1 MLMALLLF
9 LSVTPVSSYMDV
21 RSNAATTD
29 RIIYLNTGGSGLWE
43 QSGAWFI
50 AWVWGG
56 GTTDA
61 WYKGTKVS
69 TNLYSFT
76 IPAAATNV
84 IFLRKNPANTGLDW
98 NGEWNRMETTITSA
112 NNQYTI
118 SSWSS
123 GSWGKLNRT
132 VTFSLSGVT
141 KSSGNA
147 STLSGSQYT
156 AKLAASTG
164 YNLPSSITVKAGSTT
179 LTSGTH
185 YTYNSSTGDITIY
198 GTSVTDSITITATGT
213 AKTYTV
219 SYELSG
225 VTKSSG
231 DTTATHGK
239 AYSAKLA
246 AEAGYNLP
254 AGITVKV
261 GGTTLTS
268 GYTYT
273 QSTGAISINAASVT
287 GNIVITATGE
297 PIPANECAV
306 NLTGTGVSLD
316 GASSVTEGEQ
326 YTATLIAATGY
337 TLPSTITVK
346 VGNTTLTNGY
356 TYNST
361 TGALTIDASYVTDDI
376 TITAN
381 ATANS
386 YDVKYTLTDVTKSS
400 GDVTAV
406 YGSDFTAKFTAAD
419 GFELPSDVVV
429 TIGST
434 TLKKGSGYNYSD
446 GTLTITGSYI
456 TDDISITVAAIKK
469 VYSVTFSGTN
479 VTSNGA
485 GSVAHGEVYTATL
498 TPVSGY
504 TLPQTITVKR
514 GSTNLGTA
522 YYSYDYTTGV
532 VTLHAGTAIN
542 NITITAVGD
551 KRYTVAG
558 TASLTGVD
566 WDPSSNPMT
575 KNSNGKYTITFTD
588 VAPGEHKFKV
598 TNGTWNENYGG
609 SGSNT
614 DSDGNYVF
622 SLSVKSNVT
631 ITFDPNTKAIT
642 VETEINA
649 TSYGVTFNG
658 TNVSSNGADK
668 CYNGADYSATLS
680 VSGAGYRLPDEI
692 TVTCGNKV
700 LISGTD
706 YTYDKA
712 TGALVIKGAAITD
725 AITIKAVA
733 ADNVY
738 IVAGTAGLTGSEW
751 DVSNTA
757 NQMTKNDDGTYTITF
772 TSINAGTHEFKVV
785 KDGNWDSGSW
795 PDGNYSLTLNRCS
808 DVTITFNPSTGAIT
822 HTTKDAPMTPEKYD
836 RMDEITLN
844 PDEVFYVDADIVD
857 YLNDER
863 VGSNAVHGY
872 FTNNQGIWNNPS
884 DSTFSYFNDLISQ
897 QVGHGH
903 YTYPLYFGG
912 LHYIE
917 ARYSRIVGD
926 ETRHSLSK
934 WHSAPNT
941 ALTNGGNINADAVVQ
956 GLVGSTLADG
966 NLTDPVTGDP
976 LLYFNKTAADEW
988 TNRAGDY
995 PVMTYYA
1002 DLQFPFKMVY
1012 DAENRVTKYSYDS
1025 AEDYAVYYDY
1035 TNKQLYASS
1044 KHVKDTPYDGVEGE
1058 DYGFYPL
1065 NEPDDTENQLNH
1077 GFGAKFSIN
1086 FTVGEDGLLAN
1097 GEPVTF
1103 DFTGDD
1109 DLWVFIDGTLILDM
1123 GGAHAMASGSIDFST
1138 LTATVK
1144 DACTIDPA
1152 GTLASAKNSFN
1163 LGTYPGLDNSW
1174 LFNNNTEER
1183 ANVTT
1188 GEITSTFKEM
1198 GIENFDYSAIHTM
1211 TVFYMERCGIESN
1224 FSMEFTMVPVPSGMT
1239 LSKELNDKDINAGLL
1254 ETISGVSDFN
1264 FDFAATSPSI
1274 TTSVAFQN
1282 FTLTDKHTGMVTV
1295 MNPRTTAHGQTFST
1309 TIHGVTNYTYAHSFF
1324 TAAGEH
1330 AFIPGTSFNI
1340 TETTNGIFKYA
1351 GTKWTVYDAKNGYAK
1366 ITGDDSTDAEFTMG
1380 KPDDTSSYSYAVV
1393 FTNTMQLGSLQI
1405 SKFFEDQ
1412 VLSDSSFCIQVYL
1425 DLDGTGTAFEP
1436 ALYSGLVYTIN
1447 GTEYK
1452 STDGSISLKGGQT
1465 AMISGIPAGAT
1476 YQLVEVIK
1484 DGDPWVQTGASN
1496 PSGTINNG
1504 ELAVAS
1510 FTNTTIKH
1518 GLQGK
1523 MIFVEAGTATN
1534 YALTYD
1540 GQPVT
1545 ITSLAN
1551 ASAGLTA
1558 VNNET
1563 SISITG
1569 AQPNMVYAVEFSGR
1583 LPNGEIVFGIINVY
1597 TFAATHKTYVFDF
1610 GLSSDLADMTH
1621 GAGLF
1626 QGGSF
1631 YNDGYDGTTATL
1643 FSLTGNGNIQTTV
1656 SAQINGTIG
1665 KDGSY
1670 SAVTFTPV
1678 GFMNQVE
1685 TYTYTVRISVNGVAF
1700 DAANPET
1707 GAILTGSIT
1716 VMPANTVYYEDNFN
1730 ATGNNNPSNKIIF
1743 SGSKPAT
1750 APNLTQSNDQNGN
1763 YGYDDAYLG
1772 GYAQS
1777 SGSATTLTNGDYAY
1791 FTFSGTGFDLISRTN
1806 GTSAGFAIYVF
1817 AGEHT
1822 QEKLNFMNTFSGAIP
1837 ADMVFVDT
1845 YYNNGDLH
1853 QVPVASVR
1861 LKEYG
1866 QYTVYVQALRT
1877 SSASLNDVTIDSI
1890 RIYNPLGNTNA
1901 YPLKTEQN
1909 TTIQELRELYHEDFN
1924 IVSLAGKG
1932 SNGVFMG
1939 MGNPNVVEDAL
1950 AGASIIENM
1959 KGETIESAGDLESIY
1974 LYGPNNEMYL
1984 PKNFGIGFS
1993 YKVTSN
1999 DWTLQLGA
2007 KAVTASGT
2015 AKSITVYVK
2024 SSTSARYTAVKTITL
2039 SSATDLYYDLSAA
2052 LEGYDKVG
2060 STYDI
2065 IIISDSEFA
2074 SNEFVSLTTV
2084 KHTGITLS

>member
-198 GTSVTDSITITATGT
+198 GTSVTANITITATGVAEAPTSYSITYALSGLTTNGAGSVDVGVQYT
-213 AKTYTV
+213 ATLTASTGHTLPSAIEVKAGSTILTAGNHYSYNPSTGAIIINASAITGNITITASGVKDTYGVEFDLTNATTNGAATCTYGTKYTATLTPASGYSLPAAITV
-219 SYELSG
+219 SL
-225 VTKSSG
+225 
-231 DTTATHGK
+231 
-239 AYSAKLA
+239 
-246 AEAGYNLP
+246 
-254 AGITVKV
+254 
-261 GGTTLTS
+261 GGTELTS
-268 GYTYT
+268 GYTYNS
-273 QSTGAISINAASVT
+273 STGAISIDAAIVN
-287 GNIVITATGE
+287 GNIKITAVAIE
-297 PIPANECAV
+297 
-306 NLTGTGVSLD
+306 D
-316 GASSVTEGEQ
+316 F
-326 YTATLIAATGY
+326 Y
-337 TLPSTITVK
+337 TLVGSSSIMGSNWDTRDPNNRMANTADGIFTYVFNELAAGTYEIKAVK
-346 VGNTTLTNGY
+346 NGEYSIGQWPQSGNYSFTTTAKGPVIVQLDLNKHTLTAYPINSMYVVAG
-356 TYNST
+356 TYDLCHSDWDPADTN
-361 TGALTIDASYVTDDI
+361 
-376 TITAN
+376 N
-381 ATANS
+381 
-386 YDVKYTLTDVTKSS
+386 KMTL
-400 GDVTAV
+400 
-406 YGSDFTAKFTAAD
+406 
-419 GFELPSDVVV
+419 
-429 TIGST
+429 
-434 TLKKGSGYNYSD
+434 NSD
-446 GTLTITGSYI
+446 GTL
-456 TDDISITVAAIKK
+456 SITYIGISA
-469 VYSVTFSGTN
+469 GTN
-479 VTSNGA
+479 
-485 GSVAHGEVYTATL
+485 
-498 TPVSGY
+498 
-504 TLPQTITVKR
+504 R
-514 GSTNLGTA
+514 
-522 YYSYDYTTGV
+522 
-532 VTLHAGTAIN
+532 
-542 NITITAVGD
+542 
-551 KRYTVAG
+551 
-558 TASLTGVD
+558 
-566 WDPSSNPMT
+566 
-575 KNSNGKYTITFTD
+575 
-588 VAPGEHKFKV
+588 
-598 TNGTWNENYGG
+598 
-609 SGSNT
+609 
-614 DSDGNYVF
+614 
-622 SLSVKSNVT
+622 
-631 ITFDPNTKAIT
+631 
-642 VETEINA
+642 
-649 TSYGVTFNG
+649 
-658 TNVSSNGADK
+658 
-668 CYNGADYSATLS
+668 
-680 VSGAGYRLPDEI
+680 
-692 TVTCGNKV
+692 
-700 LISGTD
+700 
-706 YTYDKA
+706 
-712 TGALVIKGAAITD
+712 
-725 AITIKAVA
+725 
-733 ADNVY
+733 
-738 IVAGTAGLTGSEW
+738 
-751 DVSNTA
+751 
-757 NQMTKNDDGTYTITF
+757 
-772 TSINAGTHEFKVV
+772 FKVV
-785 KDGNWDSGSW
+785 AGGDWSVGNWPTDDYVIETTSTS
-795 PDGNYSLTLNRCS
+795 NI
-808 DVTITFNPSTGAIT
+808 TITFNPVTNEVKAT
-822 HTTKDAPMTPEKYD
+822 VTVQEVKVEEYD
-836 RMDEITLN
+836 RMDEIQLD
-844 PDEVFYVDADIVD
+844 PDNVFYVDADIVD
-857 YLNDER
+857 YINDER
-863 VGSNAVHGY
+863 VSAGIINGY
-872 FTNNQGIWNNPS
+872 GTVNQGIMNNAGDAP
-884 DSTFSYFNDLISQ
+884 FSYLNYVISQ
-897 QVGHGH
+897 QN
-903 YTYPLYFGG
+903 YSYPLYFGP
-912 LHYIE
+912 LNFYE
-917 ARYSRIVGD
+917 SRHGRVVNENTWYNLIG
-926 ETRHSLSK
+926 
-934 WHSAPNT
+934 WGSAFNTVIADKDPNAT
-941 ALTNGGNINADAVVQ
+941 VDNPPALNTDAAVQ
-956 GLVGSTLADG
+956 GLVGSQLVNGTLA
-966 NLTDPVTGDP
+966 DPVTGNP
-976 LLYFNKTAADEW
+976 LLYFNQDAAE
-988 TNRAGDY
+988 TLKNGDKN
-995 PVMTYYA
+995 VMAYYA
-1002 DLQFPFKMVY
+1002 DLQFPFKQVY
-1012 DAENRVTKYSYDS
+1012 DPDTRVTTYSYDS
-1025 AEDYAVYYDY
+1025 ASDYAVYYDY
-1035 TNKQLYASS
+1035 TNRQLYASNT
-1044 KHVKDTPYDGVEGE
+1044 HVLDTLLDADTSST

-1065 NEPDDTENQLNH
+1065 NEPDDSGNELNH
-1077 GFGAKFSIN
+1077 GFGMKFSID
-1086 FTVGEDGLLAN
+1086 FTVGEGGLLSN
-1097 GEPVTF
+1097 GQPVTF

-1109 DLWVFIDGTLILDM
+1109 DVWVFIDGILILDM
-1123 GGAHAMASGSIDFST
+1123 GGSHAKASGSIDFST
-1138 LTATVK
+1138 LTATVN
-1144 DACTIDPA
+1144 DAYIVTPSDLLPS
-1152 GTLASAKNSFN
+1152 GDSFKVESYRDKNLMDWVFADS
-1163 LGTYPGLDNSW
+1163 YQ
-1174 LFNNNTEER
+1174 ER
-1183 ANVTT
+1183 ASVD
-1188 GEITSTFKEM
+1188 TSTITKSFAEL
-1198 GIENFDYSAIHTM
+1198 GITDFNYSGVHTM
-1211 TVFYMERCGIESN
+1211 TVFYVERAGIESN
-1224 FSMEFTMVPVPSGMT
+1224 FSMEFTMVPVPSGLT
-1239 LSKELNDKDINAGLL
+1239 LSKELNDKEINAGLL

-1264 FDFAATSPSI
+1264 FEFAATSPSI

-1295 MNPRTTAHGQTFST
+1295 MNPRTTADGQTFST

-1436 ALYSGLVYTIN
+1436 ALYNGLVYTIN

-1716 VMPANTVYYEDNFN
+1716 IMPANTVYYEDNFN

-1974 LYGPNNEMYL
+1974 LHGPNNEMYL

-2074 SNEFVSLTTV
+2074 SNEFVSLSTV